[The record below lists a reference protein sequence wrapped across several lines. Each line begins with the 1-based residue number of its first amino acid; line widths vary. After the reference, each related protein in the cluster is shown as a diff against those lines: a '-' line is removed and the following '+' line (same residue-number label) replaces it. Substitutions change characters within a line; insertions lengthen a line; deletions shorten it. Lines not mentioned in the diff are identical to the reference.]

1 MIRALGIL
9 PYAALDKA
17 PAQEWLRRVCGG
29 DVPGVLRGPD
39 GRAGGFPRACTPN
52 AGGGIPGADRL
63 GAGHCVAVSG
73 TRSRCLVVATRCI
86 PKYSARR
93 APMDLLATGRAE
105 RMSTSRSS
113 FPRRRSTNCASPS
126 RTTLCSCPDPKGD
139 IQARRG
145 RKRGAAVP
153 SRPGQL
159 LRGRWC
165 YFVDRLVSGEKTM
178 KSLREAIMVAA
189 EA

>member
-1 MIRALGIL
+1 
-9 PYAALDKA
+9 
-17 PAQEWLRRVCGG
+17 
-29 DVPGVLRGPD
+29 
-39 GRAGGFPRACTPN
+39 
-52 AGGGIPGADRL
+52 
-63 GAGHCVAVSG
+63 
-73 TRSRCLVVATRCI
+73 
-86 PKYSARR
+86 
-93 APMDLLATGRAE
+93 
-105 RMSTSRSS
+105 MSTSRSS
-113 FPRRRSTNCASPS
+113 LPRRRSTNCASPS

-165 YFVDRLVSGEKTM
+165 YFVDRLVSGEKAM